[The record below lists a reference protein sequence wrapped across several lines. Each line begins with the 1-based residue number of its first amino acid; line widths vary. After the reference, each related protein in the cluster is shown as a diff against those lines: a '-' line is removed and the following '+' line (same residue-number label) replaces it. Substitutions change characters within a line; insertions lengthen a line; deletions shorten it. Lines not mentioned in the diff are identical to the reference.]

1 MRGLERG
8 DAFDA
13 AAAGK
18 VDVHKQ
24 HVGKVLRDFAH
35 RILGVQQD
43 EPGEDDLAARERGSL
58 LHRCLDQFFRR
69 LHREGR
75 LPLRGD
81 PDELRILEEVAAA
94 EMEVFAAEEHVG
106 RRALW
111 ELRRAEVL
119 RTLQAIV
126 EAETGPGA
134 TPVEF
139 ERRFGYEGSW
149 DALRIPDP
157 TGYEVAYVRGAIDRV
172 DRNGD
177 GGLLVID
184 YKSSSKPALSRK
196 LQPTGLLAPEFQ
208 LAVYA
213 ALLRQREP
221 RNAID
226 AVYVS
231 LRDAER
237 SKTLRAATGQVVD
250 FDALL
255 EMDPTRR
262 AELRNVAAPPLN
274 LADQV
279 WGRVAKMR
287 EGFFT
292 IQPLSCDFCELKPA
306 CRIVALPP
314 DPEENGSAAASASQA
329 RSEVPHV

>member
-1 MRGLERG
+1 M
-8 DAFDA
+8 
-13 AAAGK
+13 
-18 VDVHKQ
+18 
-24 HVGKVLRDFAH
+24 
-35 RILGVQQD
+35 
-43 EPGEDDLAARERGSL
+43 
-58 LHRCLDQFFRR
+58 
-69 LHREGR
+69 
-75 LPLRGD
+75 
-81 PDELRILEEVAAA
+81 
-94 EMEVFAAEEHVG
+94 
-106 RRALW
+106 
-111 ELRRAEVL
+111 
-119 RTLQAIV
+119 
-126 EAETGPGA
+126 
-134 TPVEF
+134 
-139 ERRFGYEGSW
+139 
-149 DALRIPDP
+149 
-157 TGYEVAYVRGAIDRV
+157 
-172 DRNGD
+172 
-177 GGLLVID
+177 
-184 YKSSSKPALSRK
+184 
-196 LQPTGLLAPEFQ
+196 
-208 LAVYA
+208 
-213 ALLRQREP
+213 
-221 RNAID
+221 
-226 AVYVS
+226 YVS